1 MVICVHG
8 GWGDGR
14 GKRACFSQQQIL
26 FSITSKFQ
34 ERQPWMERKTHI
46 KKLLKMK
53 YRFVRLELLDYLKYN
68 FKKIPRTWYF
78 PPLPT
83 SRYFFIQE
91 LLGFYIPRLPP
102 DALKCS
108 LSAISQ
114 WRFFSYLGRGTT
126 EINARGHYWKHWPRR
141 HTPGHWEHLLH
152 KCQAGGHHQMLVLK
166 YHLEDKHWLQGPKV
180 T

>member
-1 MVICVHG
+1 MCS
-8 GWGDGR
+8 WTARGDGR
-14 GKRACFSQQQIL
+14 GESTCFSQKQIL
-26 FSITSKFQ
+26 FSITSKSQ
-34 ERQPWMERKTHI
+34 ERQPWMVRK
-46 KKLLKMK
+46 KPVKRLLKMK
-53 YRFVRLELLDYLKYN
+53 YIFVRLKLLDYLKYS
-68 FKKIPRTWYF
+68 FKKIPRTWYL
-78 PPLPT
+78 PLFPT
-83 SRYFFIQE
+83 SGYFFIQE

-114 WRFFSYLGRGTT
+114 WHFFSYLGRGTT

-141 HTPGHWEHLLH
+141 HNPGHWQHLLH
-152 KCQAGGHHQMLVLK
+152 KCQAEGHHQMLVLK